1 MPDFRGDPSSCCEH
15 LRELTVRLNQLQGEK
30 AGLVLMLSLV
40 ISLIKR
46 LTMRIC
52 FISREFPPDTGW
64 GGIATFT
71 RHLAQGMKEL
81 GHDVEVIS
89 MAKAGSKAVTTV
101 HEGIKVHRVEPY
113 IKEGDLGLLGRAT
126 PNTRFTLSALFAL
139 WEKFIELHQRAPFDV
154 IDTPELLAEGL
165 MPSLTKIAPLVV
177 RLYTPHFKFII
188 DGLHNTK
195 HTIDHHFVG
204 LIERMALLNADA
216 ITSPSKDL
224 AEFVAADIRCPL
236 DQVKIVMNPID
247 AVEFNP
253 EGPRKIVDESKVKI
267 LFVGRLEERKGIN
280 YLIETVPQ
288 VVAKFPNAH
297 YYVIGDDTLTGKG
310 HTSILAELKKFIA
323 DSNCSANVTFIPR
336 VPLVDLPQYYR
347 SADISVV
354 PSLYDNS
361 PYSALEAMSCGRAVI
376 GTTSGGTKEY
386 MIDGESGVLVPPKD
400 ASALTAAL
408 LKLLG
413 SETER
418 ERLGTNARRRVLDCF
433 QRKEI
438 ARQTVG
444 IYELARTNFESTKMH
459 RQYRRQPEE
468 LLADADSL
476 LNAFHETIHDLLYS
490 FSWRYRAA
498 YWIHLIKKRPKLFIA
513 KIALQLFR
521 KLSFMPGFKSEQIS
535 SKIEWLEKQ
544 VSAKQTRQPPR
555 LTTAAGESNS

>member
-1 MPDFRGDPSSCCEH
+1 
-15 LRELTVRLNQLQGEK
+15 
-30 AGLVLMLSLV
+30 
-40 ISLIKR
+40 
-46 LTMRIC
+46 MRIC

-71 RHLAQGMKEL
+71 RHLVHGMKEL

-89 MAKAGSKAVTTV
+89 MAKDGSPATTTI

-113 IKEGDLGLLGRAT
+113 IKTGDLGLLGRAT

-139 WEKFIELHQRAPFDV
+139 WQKFIELHQRTPFDV

-165 MPSLTKIAPLVV
+165 MTSLTRVAPLAV

-195 HTIDHHFVG
+195 NTIDHQFVG
-204 LIERMALLNADA
+204 LVERIALLNADA
-216 ITSPSKDL
+216 ITSPSRDL
-224 AEFVAADIRCPL
+224 AEFVAQDIRYPL
-236 DQVKIVMNPID
+236 DQIKIVMNPID
-247 AVEFNP
+247 ATEFNP
-253 EGPRKIVDESKVKI
+253 EGPRKIVDEGKIKI

-280 YLIETVPQ
+280 YLIQTVPE
-288 VVAKFPNAH
+288 VVSKFPNAH
-297 YYVIGDDTLTGKG
+297 YYIIGDDTTTGKG
-310 HTSILAELKKFIA
+310 HTSVLSELKQFIA
-323 DSNCSANVTFIPR
+323 NANCSANITFIPR

-361 PYSALEAMSCGRAVI
+361 PYSALEAMSCGRPVI

-400 ASALTAAL
+400 VQALTAAL
-408 LKLLG
+408 VELLG
-413 SETER
+413 SEAER
-418 ERLGTNARRRVLDCF
+418 RRIGANARARVVECF

-438 ARQTVG
+438 ARQTVEV
-444 IYELARTNFESTKMH
+444 YELAKAHFEATNMH
-459 RQYRRQPEE
+459 RQYRREPEE

-490 FSWRYRAA
+490 FSIRYRIA
-498 YWIHLIKKRPKLFIA
+498 YWIHLIKKRPKLFAA
-513 KIALQLFR
+513 KIALQVFQR
-521 KLSFMPGFKSEQIS
+521 LSSLPGFKGEQMKN
-535 SKIEWLEKQ
+535 KIAWLEQ
-544 VSAKQTRQPPR
+544 QINAKQTRQTPR
-555 LTTAAGESNS
+555 FTAAAGKSNS